1 MLYDR
6 SMDLLE
12 READLEVLDSAVHN
26 AGRGVGS
33 IVLVSGEAGIG
44 KTRLVQTFV
53 QDHLGDVRILWGACD
68 DLSTPRTL
76 GPFHDIAT
84 QEGGALKEAVTHGV
98 RGDVFDAVLDV
109 IVDGESTTAVILEDV
124 HWADGATLDV
134 LKFLGRRIDRLGA
147 LLIVTYREEEV
158 PGDHPLML
166 VLGDLPAPAVHR
178 IHLEP
183 LSKVAIEGVADQYA
197 GTAESLFAKTRG
209 NPFLVM
215 EALLASGGDVP
226 VNVRDAVRTRA
237 ARLSVNALEAVEL
250 ISVVPGQTERWLL
263 EAQPGFEQDA
273 LDECHQRGLIEFDG
287 AAAWYRH
294 ELVRGA
300 MENSLAPRRRR
311 ELNAMVFEVLLD
323 RKADIARVVHHA
335 RQARDSAAIA
345 RYAPAAG
352 RLASAAAAHRE
363 ALTHFRVAARYA
375 EELDLEDR
383 AQLLSDYA
391 IECYFTNEA
400 VEGLA
405 AAERALQLWRQ
416 LADTIREGDVLR
428 WISRLHWWL
437 GHGEKAVEN
446 GLAAVKVLTSVDKS
460 NELAMA
466 YSNLAQVFMLAQQ
479 AEAAEDWATK
489 AITVARELGDQSTLA
504 HALNNLG
511 STRLRLGDLD
521 GYALLEESLEI
532 SVRERFDDHAAR
544 AYANLVWT
552 ALDYRQYDKAERYI
566 EEGIEYAS
574 RRELAGSIYYIT
586 AERARMGFERGHWKQ
601 AEIDARWVLGQPE
614 EPGIT
619 TMPALAALA
628 RLQVRRGDPDVD
640 KTLVEALELAGRTGE
655 LQRIAPVAL
664 ARAELAWLRDDPHGI
679 ESAIGE
685 AYELGLAAKQP
696 WITDELAFWMWR
708 AVGMAEAPS
717 DLETPYSLQMDGNW
731 LQAAQAWARFGCPY
745 EQAVALMDSENP
757 VELLEALEI
766 LDGLGAAP
774 AASKLRARLRLMG
787 VQGVPRG
794 PRKQTRSHPA
804 GLTARQVEVLELV
817 AKGLTNTDIAAQLF
831 VSPKTVDHH
840 VSALLMKL
848 EVSSRQEA
856 TVVAE
861 ERGLVR

>member
-1 MLYDR
+1 
-6 SMDLLE
+6 
-12 READLEVLDSAVHN
+12 
-26 AGRGVGS
+26 
-33 IVLVSGEAGIG
+33 
-44 KTRLVQTFV
+44 
-53 QDHLGDVRILWGACD
+53 
-68 DLSTPRTL
+68 
-76 GPFHDIAT
+76 
-84 QEGGALKEAVTHGV
+84 VT
-98 RGDVFDAVLDV
+98 
-109 IVDGESTTAVILEDV
+109 
-124 HWADGATLDV
+124 
-134 LKFLGRRIDRLGA
+134 
-147 LLIVTYREEEV
+147 
-158 PGDHPLML
+158 
-166 VLGDLPAPAVHR
+166 
-178 IHLEP
+178 
-183 LSKVAIEGVADQYA
+183 
-197 GTAESLFAKTRG
+197 
-209 NPFLVM
+209 

-226 VNVRDAVRTRA
+226 MNVRDAVRTRA
-237 ARLSVNALEAVEL
+237 ARLSANALEAAEL

-263 EAQPGFEQDA
+263 DAHPGFEQSA

-300 MENSLAPRRRR
+300 MEDALVPERRR
-311 ELNAMVFEVLLD
+311 ELNALVLEVLLD

-335 RQARDSAAIA
+335 REAHDSAAIA

-363 ALTHFRVAARYA
+363 ALTHFRVAARHAA
-375 EELDLEDR
+375 ELEVEDR

-405 AAERALQLWRQ
+405 AAERALELWRQ
-416 LADTIREGDVLR
+416 LADTIREGDALR

-446 GLAAVKVLTSVDKS
+446 GLVAVKVLTSVDKS

-466 YSNLAQVFMLAQQ
+466 YSNLAQVFMLAQE
-479 AEAAEDWATK
+479 AEAAEAWATK
-489 AITVARELGDQSTLA
+489 AIEVARELGDDSTLA

-511 STRLRLGDLD
+511 SSRLRLGDLD

-532 SVRERFDDHAAR
+532 SVRERFDDHAGR

-552 ALDYRQYDKAERYI
+552 ALDYRQYEKAERYI
-566 EEGIEYAS
+566 EEGLEYAS
-574 RRELAGSIYYIT
+574 RRELTGSIYYIT
-586 AERARMGFERGHWKQ
+586 AERARMGFERGYWKQ
-601 AEIDARWVLGQPE
+601 AESDARWVLGQPE

-628 RLQVRRGDPDVD
+628 RLQVRRGDAEVD
-640 KTLVEALELAGRTGE
+640 KTLVEALGLAGRTGE

-664 ARAELAWLRDDPHGI
+664 AIAELAWLRDDPHGI
-679 ESAIGE
+679 ESAIAE

-696 WITDELAFWMWR
+696 WITDELVFWMWR
-708 AVGMAEAPS
+708 AVGVAEAPT
-717 DLETPYSLQMDGNW
+717 DLETPYSQQMDGNW
-731 LQAAQAWARFGCPY
+731 QLAALAWARIGCPY

-757 VELLEALEI
+757 AQLLEALEI

-774 AASKLRARLRLMG
+774 AASKLRARLRVMG

-817 AKGLTNTDIAAQLF
+817 AKGLTNTDIAEQLF
-831 VSPKTVDHH
+831 ISPKTVDHH

-856 TVVAE
+856 SVVAE
-861 ERGLVR
+861 ERGLLP